1 MTADVARAAEL
12 IAAWD
17 YPAAHALLV
26 ELYETA
32 VAAGR
37 EDHLDTLTV
46 RRMLAESLRELG
58 YLDDARA
65 MASAVVHACR
75 ARYGDR
81 HPATVRS
88 LAVLGMVLHSSG
100 ELSQAR
106 QCFEQAIASGVSA
119 EQPAG
124 RAVLL
129 ARAQL
134 ALVTRDEGDPRGAV
148 RQLTAAYGLHRRT
161 FGGGDLETIR
171 LAAELGRVYS
181 MLGDWPAAR
190 RQLAVAHAG
199 AYAELGED
207 HPLTKAVDAALR
219 EVEAPMPSAPVS
231 VPLLGPRPRRR
242 AWRVVA
248 GIAGGL
254 GTLAVLGGAVAAV
267 LSGTGPPTPTRAAAA
282 APVPSTVRVPVPT
295 PSTETRGAPRN
306 VVLRDDGASITV
318 TWSDP
323 TGGTGAVLLS
333 VAQAGGPAGPVRTL
347 PPGTREDVLTGLD
360 PAADYC
366 VVLAVAYVDDVAAP
380 ATQVCTHRSHGR

>member
-1 MTADVARAAEL
+1 VEVSVTADVARAAEL

-26 ELYETA
+26 ELYESA

-37 EDHLDTLTV
+37 QDQLDMLTV

-58 YLDDARA
+58 YLDDARG
-65 MASAVVHACR
+65 MASGVVRACR

-88 LAVLGMVLHSSG
+88 LAVLGMVLHSAG
-100 ELSQAR
+100 ELGQAR

-148 RQLTAAYGLHRRT
+148 RQLTAAYALHRRT

-171 LAAELGRVYS
+171 LAAELGRVFS

-231 VPLLGPRPRRR
+231 VPLLRPRRR

-248 GIAGGL
+248 GVAGGL

-267 LSGTGPPTPTRAAAA
+267 LSGTTSPVPTRAAAA
-282 APVPSTVRVPVPT
+282 PARSQVAPA
-295 PSTETRGAPRN
+295 PSTETRGAPRD
-306 VVLRDDGASITV
+306 VALKDDGTSITV

-323 TGGTGAVLLS
+323 TGGTGAVLVS
-333 VAQAGGPAGPVRTL
+333 VAKAGQPTGPVRTL
-347 PPGTREDVLTGLD
+347 PPGTRVDVLTGLD
-360 PAADYC
+360 PTADYC
-366 VVLAVAYVDDVAAP
+366 VVLAVAYADDVATP
-380 ATQVCTHRSHGR
+380 ATRVCTQRSRGR